1 VIGIALLGRGVCA
14 NTESHVTYFDKI
26 NQYTKFYNII
36 IYNEIISDII
46 IFTIE
51 NIPFEGYTI
60 II

>member
-1 VIGIALLGRGVCA
+1 MCA

-36 IYNEIISDII
+36 IYNEITTFSDII

-51 NIPFEGYTI
+51 NIPF
-60 II
+60 